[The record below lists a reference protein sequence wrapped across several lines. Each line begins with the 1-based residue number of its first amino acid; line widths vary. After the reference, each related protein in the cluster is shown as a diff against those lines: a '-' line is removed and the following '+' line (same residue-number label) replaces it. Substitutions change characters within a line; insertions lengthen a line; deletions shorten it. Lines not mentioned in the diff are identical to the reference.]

1 MDSQAY
7 RVAVL
12 LTINDQLSKNL
23 AKVGR
28 DAKELGGKFDAIN
41 KSIQAITKSS
51 NAASKAIEKLNRTLN
66 SQGLNQAAAA
76 KAYADSMERAA
87 RSSSSIAAS
96 AAQSSGMMQA
106 MIGVAASGVIAR
118 QIKEGDYLRAS
129 RESAGRLGR
138 SGNTFDGNATRIS
151 GYLPPGNVGALT
163 ATGNGGGGALI
174 PTDGATAAAG
184 AGGIRGMV
192 TGAITAWRNRKNG
205 GGAGDGGDADFPPGG
220 GGGGGGNAP
229 GNGRAGG
236 GGSRQYGMENL
247 AIAYGGFNFMQSAVD
262 VGAEYQTLLARFSAY
277 GMGDAAVK
285 EADKFAQA
293 TKIMGAS
300 KNDMLRFFV
309 EAQGVFR
316 ESGELSI
323 EDQLKGARL
332 AAPMMA
338 KMQFAMASM
347 DPAANHMTHAKE
359 MDMLRFVEQAGG
371 LNSPVK
377 FNSIMNNA
385 YKAVQ
390 SSGGNIDFSQLRQFM
405 ARAGTSAYNL
415 SDTALYAKLEPI
427 IGEMKGGAA
436 GDALMTAYNRLT
448 GTLKLPNQVVK
459 QLEDMGVWDKNKII
473 HNSMGGIKSI
483 IGGPGSQLTDL
494 KLLASDPVEFYEKV
508 IRPKYAAK
516 GLSEEQIQLQNNV
529 IFGRQGGKM
538 FNLIEKQMHV
548 IELAAKAFEK
558 QMGIED
564 ASKQTAGTY
573 TGKKVDFDAKWKDFQ
588 LALAQDGGLLDT
600 FTKGLTGLT
609 TFLQK
614 LTEFSN
620 ANPRITGTVTTL
632 LEMVTVM
639 ATLKGGLWLVKHAA
653 SALFS
658 PLELITGTK
667 GLPLLTSSLGGLY
680 GIVARLVPLLGLFI
694 PTNNTPTTTE
704 ELKTIQSKGAENWS
718 KSNPGKPFA
727 GTWQTQVMEWMDKHP
742 GEPLSN
748 YKGSQGGTAYPEPAK
763 TSQTIQVNSSVY
775 LDRNKVGDALTQH
788 IIKQASRAPTGPSG
802 VDSSMNLIH
811 AGMGSLVPR

>member
-41 KSIQAITKSS
+41 KSILAITKSS
-51 NAASKAIEKLNRTLN
+51 EAASKALEKLNRSLN
-66 SQGLNQAAAA
+66 SPASSQALGA

-87 RSSSSIAAS
+87 RAAKQIASNAPASNAMIGGLVGIAATSSIAARTS
-96 AAQSSGMMQA
+96 AANMLPSSG
-106 MIGVAASGVIAR
+106 G
-118 QIKEGDYLRAS
+118 
-129 RESAGRLGR
+129 GRM
-138 SGNTFDGNATRIS
+138 
-151 GYLPPGNVGALT
+151 LPPAGGALLLT
-163 ATGNGGGGALI
+163 GPGGGSSWKGWKNGVPPGGWGPGGGGNGGGS
-174 PTDGATAAAG
+174 
-184 AGGIRGMV
+184 
-192 TGAITAWRNRKNG
+192 
-205 GGAGDGGDADFPPGG
+205 
-220 GGGGGGNAP
+220 AP
-229 GNGRAGG
+229 GNGRSGG

-247 AIAYGGFNFMQSAVD
+247 AIAYGGFHFMQSAVD

-293 TKIMGAS
+293 TKVMGAS

-371 LNSPVK
+371 LNSPAK

-483 IGGPGSQLTDL
+483 VGGPGSQLTDL

-558 QMGIED
+558 QMGIDD

-748 YKGSQGGTAYPEPAK
+748 YKGSQSGAAYPEPAK
-763 TSQTIQVNSSVY
+763 SSQTIQVNSSVY
-775 LDRNKVGDALTQH
+775 LDRNKVGDAVTQH
-788 IIKQASRAPTGPSG
+788 IIKQGSRAPTGPSG

>member
-41 KSIQAITKSS
+41 KSILAITKSS
-51 NAASKAIEKLNRTLN
+51 EAASKALEKLNRSLN
-66 SQGLNQAAAA
+66 SPASSQALGA
-76 KAYADSMERAA
+76 KVYADSMERAA
-87 RSSSSIAAS
+87 KAAKQIASNAPASNAMIGGLVGIAATSSIAARTS
-96 AAQSSGMMQA
+96 AANMLPSSG
-106 MIGVAASGVIAR
+106 G
-118 QIKEGDYLRAS
+118 
-129 RESAGRLGR
+129 GRM
-138 SGNTFDGNATRIS
+138 
-151 GYLPPGNVGALT
+151 LPPAGGALLLT
-163 ATGNGGGGALI
+163 GPGGGGSWKGWKNGVPPGGWGPGGGGNGGGS
-174 PTDGATAAAG
+174 
-184 AGGIRGMV
+184 
-192 TGAITAWRNRKNG
+192 
-205 GGAGDGGDADFPPGG
+205 
-220 GGGGGGNAP
+220 AP
-229 GNGRAGG
+229 GNGRTGG

-247 AIAYGGFNFMQSAVD
+247 AIAYGGFHFMQSAVD

-293 TKIMGAS
+293 TKVMGAS

-371 LNSPVK
+371 LNSPAK

-448 GTLKLPNQVVK
+448 GTIKLPNQVVK
-459 QLEDMGVWDKNKII
+459 QLEDMGVWDKSKII

-763 TSQTIQVNSSVY
+763 SSQTIQVNSSVY

>member
-12 LTINDQLSKNL
+12 LTLNDQLSKNL
-23 AKVGR
+23 AKVGK
-28 DAKELGGKFDAIN
+28 DAQELGGKFDAIN
-41 KSIQAITKSS
+41 KSIQAITRSS
-51 NAASKAIEKLNRTLN
+51 NAAAKAIEKLNKSLN
-66 SQGLNQAAAA
+66 SQGFSQAASA
-76 KAYADSMERAA
+76 KSYADSMERAA
-87 RSSSSIAAS
+87 RSSASIATT

-106 MIGVAASGVIAR
+106 MIGVAASGAIAR
-118 QIKEGDYLRAS
+118 QIREGDFLRAS
-129 RESAGRLGR
+129 MGSPGLLGR
-138 SGNTFDGNATRIS
+138 GGFTFDGNATRIS
-151 GYLPPGNVGALT
+151 GYLPPGSVGALP
-163 ATGNGGGGALI
+163 APSSGGALV
-174 PTDGATAAAG
+174 AAG
-184 AGGIRGMV
+184 GGGIRGFIG
-192 TGAITAWRNRKNG
+192 GAVNAWKNRKNG
-205 GGAGDGGDADFPPGG
+205 GVGGGGDADFTPGG
-220 GGGGGGNAP
+220 GGGGG
-229 GNGRAGG
+229 AGG
-236 GGSRQYGMENL
+236 GGRGGNGGGGNGYGMENL
-247 AIAYGGFNFMQSAVD
+247 AIAYGGFHFMQSAVEA
-262 VGAEYQTLLARFSAY
+262 GAEYQTLLARFSAY

-293 TKIMGAS
+293 TKVMGAS

-316 ESGELSI
+316 ESGELTT
-323 EDQLKGARL
+323 EEQLKGARL

-371 LNSPVK
+371 LNSPAK

-415 SDTALYAKLEPI
+415 NDSALYAKLEPI

-448 GTLKLPNQVVK
+448 GTIKLPNQVVK
-459 QLEDMGVWDKNKII
+459 QLEDMGVWDKSKII

-483 IGGPGSQLTDL
+483 VGGPGSQLTDL

-516 GLSEEQIQLQNNV
+516 GMSEEQIQLQNNV

-548 IELAAKAFEK
+548 IDLAAKAFEK
-558 QMGIED
+558 QMGIDD
-564 ASKQTAGTY
+564 ASRQTAGTY
-573 TGKKVDFDAKWKDFQ
+573 TGKRVDFDAKWKDFQ

-600 FTKGLTGLT
+600 FTKGLSSLT

-620 ANPRITGTVTTL
+620 AHPKFTSSAMSLLEVVTALAAMKGGAWLLKHAFSALISPVTILTGSQAGSIRLLGSALAGLPGIIAATTFAALYPTSTVSQSQEDAEIKRLGAQNSSDNTGVEMKPWTPTQADFDRNHAATATYRKTGVYPEIPSQQSPVMVTSKTYLDGKQIAETVTN
-632 LEMVTVM
+632 
-639 ATLKGGLWLVKHAA
+639 H
-653 SALFS
+653 
-658 PLELITGTK
+658 
-667 GLPLLTSSLGGLY
+667 
-680 GIVARLVPLLGLFI
+680 
-694 PTNNTPTTTE
+694 
-704 ELKTIQSKGAENWS
+704 
-718 KSNPGKPFA
+718 
-727 GTWQTQVMEWMDKHP
+727 QT
-742 GEPLSN
+742 
-748 YKGSQGGTAYPEPAK
+748 
-763 TSQTIQVNSSVY
+763 
-775 LDRNKVGDALTQH
+775 
-788 IIKQASRAPTGPSG
+788 KQASRAPTSPTGIDATMGLLHPGMASG
-802 VDSSMNLIH
+802 
-811 AGMGSLVPR
+811 AFR

>member
-41 KSIQAITKSS
+41 KSILAITKSS
-51 NAASKAIEKLNRTLN
+51 EAASKALEKLNRSLN
-66 SQGLNQAAAA
+66 SPASSQALGA

-87 RSSSSIAAS
+87 EAAKQIASNAPASNAMIGGLVGIAATSSIAARTS
-96 AAQSSGMMQA
+96 AANMLP
-106 MIGVAASGVIAR
+106 
-118 QIKEGDYLRAS
+118 Y
-129 RESAGRLGR
+129 AGGGR
-138 SGNTFDGNATRIS
+138 M
-151 GYLPPGNVGALT
+151 LPPA
-163 ATGNGGGGALI
+163 GGALLLTG
-174 PTDGATAAAG
+174 P
-184 AGGIRGMV
+184 GGGS
-192 TGAITAWRNRKNG
+192 GWKGWKNG
-205 GGAGDGGDADFPPGG
+205 VPPGGWGPGG
-220 GGGGGGNAP
+220 GGGGGGNVP
-229 GNGRAGG
+229 GNGRTGG

-247 AIAYGGFNFMQSAVD
+247 AIAYGGFHFMQSAVD

-371 LNSPVK
+371 LNSPAK

-558 QMGIED
+558 QMGIDD

-620 ANPRITGTVTTL
+620 SNPRITGTVTTL

-639 ATLKGGLWLVKHAA
+639 ATLKGGMWLVKHAV

-658 PLELITGTK
+658 PLELVTGTK

-727 GTWQTQVMEWMDKHP
+727 GTWQNQVMEWMDKHP

-748 YKGSQGGTAYPEPAK
+748 YKGSPGGTAYPEPAK

-788 IIKQASRAPTGPSG
+788 IIRQASRAPTGPSG

>member
-41 KSIQAITKSS
+41 KSILAITKSS
-51 NAASKAIEKLNRTLN
+51 EAASKALEKLNRSLN
-66 SQGLNQAAAA
+66 SPASSQALGA

-87 RSSSSIAAS
+87 KAAKQIASNAPASNAMIGGLVGIAATSSIAARAS
-96 AAQSSGMMQA
+96 AANMLPSSG
-106 MIGVAASGVIAR
+106 G
-118 QIKEGDYLRAS
+118 
-129 RESAGRLGR
+129 GRM
-138 SGNTFDGNATRIS
+138 
-151 GYLPPGNVGALT
+151 LPPAGGALLLT
-163 ATGNGGGGALI
+163 GPGGGSNWKGWKNGVPPGGWGPGGGGNGGGS
-174 PTDGATAAAG
+174 
-184 AGGIRGMV
+184 
-192 TGAITAWRNRKNG
+192 
-205 GGAGDGGDADFPPGG
+205 
-220 GGGGGGNAP
+220 AP
-229 GNGRAGG
+229 GNGRTGG

-293 TKIMGAS
+293 TKVMGAS

-347 DPAANHMTHAKE
+347 DSAANHMTHAKE

-371 LNSPVK
+371 LNSPAK

-448 GTLKLPNQVVK
+448 GTIKLPNQVVK
-459 QLEDMGVWDKNKII
+459 QLEDMGVWDKSKII
-473 HNSMGGIKSI
+473 HNKMGGIKSI
-483 IGGPGSQLTDL
+483 VGGPGSQLSDL

-558 QMGIED
+558 QMGIDD

-600 FTKGLTGLT
+600 FTKLLKGITK
-609 TFLQK
+609 FLEAI
-614 LTEFSN
+614 TAFSN

-763 TSQTIQVNSSVY
+763 SSQTIQVNSSVY
-775 LDRNKVGDALTQH
+775 LDRNKVGDAVTQH
-788 IIKQASRAPTGPSG
+788 IIKQGSRAPTGPSG

>member
-41 KSIQAITKSS
+41 KSILAITKSS
-51 NAASKAIEKLNRTLN
+51 EAASKALEKLNRSLN
-66 SQGLNQAAAA
+66 SPASSQALGA

-87 RSSSSIAAS
+87 KAAKQIASNAPASNAMIGGLVGIAATSSIAARTS
-96 AAQSSGMMQA
+96 AANMIPSSG
-106 MIGVAASGVIAR
+106 G
-118 QIKEGDYLRAS
+118 
-129 RESAGRLGR
+129 GRM
-138 SGNTFDGNATRIS
+138 
-151 GYLPPGNVGALT
+151 LPPAGGALLLT
-163 ATGNGGGGALI
+163 GPGGGSGWKGWKNGVPPGGWGPGGGGNGGGN
-174 PTDGATAAAG
+174 
-184 AGGIRGMV
+184 V
-192 TGAITAWRNRKNG
+192 
-205 GGAGDGGDADFPPGG
+205 
-220 GGGGGGNAP
+220 P
-229 GNGRAGG
+229 GNGRTGG

-247 AIAYGGFNFMQSAVD
+247 AIAYGGFHFMQSAVD

-293 TKIMGAS
+293 TKVMGAS

-371 LNSPVK
+371 LNSPAK

-448 GTLKLPNQVVK
+448 GTIKLPNQVVK

-558 QMGIED
+558 QMGIDD

-620 ANPRITGTVTTL
+620 ANPRITGTVMTL

-658 PLELITGTK
+658 PIELITGTK

-718 KSNPGKPFA
+718 KSNQGKPFA

-748 YKGSQGGTAYPEPAK
+748 YKGSQSGTAYPEPAK
-763 TSQTIQVNSSVY
+763 SSQTIQVNSSVY
-775 LDRNKVGDALTQH
+775 LDRNKVGDAVTQH
-788 IIKQASRAPTGPSG
+788 IIKQGSRAPTGPSG

>member
-41 KSIQAITKSS
+41 KSILAITKSS
-51 NAASKAIEKLNRTLN
+51 EAASKALEKLNRSLN
-66 SQGLNQAAAA
+66 SPASSQALGA

-87 RSSSSIAAS
+87 KAAKQIASNAPASNAMIGGLVGIAATSSIAARTS
-96 AAQSSGMMQA
+96 TANMLPSSG
-106 MIGVAASGVIAR
+106 G
-118 QIKEGDYLRAS
+118 
-129 RESAGRLGR
+129 GRM
-138 SGNTFDGNATRIS
+138 
-151 GYLPPGNVGALT
+151 LPPAGGALLLT
-163 ATGNGGGGALI
+163 GPGGGGSWKGWKNGVPPGGWGPGGGGNGGGS
-174 PTDGATAAAG
+174 
-184 AGGIRGMV
+184 
-192 TGAITAWRNRKNG
+192 
-205 GGAGDGGDADFPPGG
+205 
-220 GGGGGGNAP
+220 AP
-229 GNGRAGG
+229 GNGRTGG

-247 AIAYGGFNFMQSAVD
+247 AIAYGGFHFMQSAVD

-293 TKIMGAS
+293 TKVMGAS

-371 LNSPVK
+371 LNSPAK

-448 GTLKLPNQVVK
+448 GTLKLPNQVIK

-748 YKGSQGGTAYPEPAK
+748 YKGSQVDTTYPEPARS
-763 TSQTIQVNSSVY
+763 TQTIQVNSSVY
-775 LDRNKVGDALTQH
+775 LDRNKVGDAVTQH
-788 IIKQASRAPTGPSG
+788 IIKQGSKAPTGPSG
-802 VDSSMNLIH
+802 VDSSMSLIH

>member
-41 KSIQAITKSS
+41 KSILAITKSS
-51 NAASKAIEKLNRTLN
+51 EAASKALEKLNRSLN
-66 SQGLNQAAAA
+66 SPASSQALGA

-87 RSSSSIAAS
+87 KAAKQIASNSPASNAMIGGLVGIAATSSIAARTS
-96 AAQSSGMMQA
+96 AANMLPSSG
-106 MIGVAASGVIAR
+106 G
-118 QIKEGDYLRAS
+118 
-129 RESAGRLGR
+129 GRM
-138 SGNTFDGNATRIS
+138 
-151 GYLPPGNVGALT
+151 LPPAGGALLL
-163 ATGNGGGGALI
+163 TGPGGGGSWK
-174 PTDGATAAAG
+174 G
-184 AGGIRGMV
+184 
-192 TGAITAWRNRKNG
+192 WKNG
-205 GGAGDGGDADFPPGG
+205 VPPGGWGPGG
-220 GGGGGGNAP
+220 GGGGGGNVP
-229 GNGRAGG
+229 GNGRTGG
-236 GGSRQYGMENL
+236 GGSRQYGMENI
-247 AIAYGGFNFMQSAVD
+247 AIAYGGFHFMQSAVD

-293 TKIMGAS
+293 TKVMGAS

-371 LNSPVK
+371 LNSPAK

-483 IGGPGSQLTDL
+483 VGGPGSQLTDL

-558 QMGIED
+558 QMGIDD

-658 PLELITGTK
+658 PLELITGGK

-763 TSQTIQVNSSVY
+763 TPQTIQVNSSVY
-775 LDRNKVGDALTQH
+775 LDRNKVGDAVTQH
-788 IIKQASRAPTGPSG
+788 IIKQGSRAPTGPSG
-802 VDSSMNLIH
+802 VDSSMSLIH

>member
-41 KSIQAITKSS
+41 KSILAITKSS
-51 NAASKAIEKLNRTLN
+51 EAASKALEKLNRSLN
-66 SQGLNQAAAA
+66 SPATSQALGA
-76 KAYADSMERAA
+76 KVYADSMERAA
-87 RSSSSIAAS
+87 KAAKQIASNAPASNAMIGGLVGIAATSSIAARTS
-96 AAQSSGMMQA
+96 AANMLPSSG
-106 MIGVAASGVIAR
+106 G
-118 QIKEGDYLRAS
+118 
-129 RESAGRLGR
+129 GRM
-138 SGNTFDGNATRIS
+138 
-151 GYLPPGNVGALT
+151 LPPAGGALLLT
-163 ATGNGGGGALI
+163 GPGGGGSWKGWKNGVPPGGWGPGGGGNGGGS
-174 PTDGATAAAG
+174 
-184 AGGIRGMV
+184 
-192 TGAITAWRNRKNG
+192 
-205 GGAGDGGDADFPPGG
+205 
-220 GGGGGGNAP
+220 AP
-229 GNGRAGG
+229 GNGRTGG

-247 AIAYGGFNFMQSAVD
+247 AIAYGGFHFMQSAVD

-371 LNSPVK
+371 LNSPAK

-448 GTLKLPNQVVK
+448 GTIKLPNQVVK
-459 QLEDMGVWDKNKII
+459 QLEDMGVWDKSKII
-473 HNSMGGIKSI
+473 HNSMGGMKSI

-558 QMGIED
+558 QMGIDD

-680 GIVARLVPLLGLFI
+680 GIVARLVPLLDLFI

-704 ELKTIQSKGAENWS
+704 EMKTIQSKGAENWS

-727 GTWQTQVMEWMDKHP
+727 GAWQTQVMEWMDKHP

-763 TSQTIQVNSSVY
+763 SSQTIQVNSSVY
-775 LDRNKVGDALTQH
+775 LDRNKVGDAVTQH
-788 IIKQASRAPTGPSG
+788 IIKQGSRAPTGPSG

>member
-41 KSIQAITKSS
+41 KSILAITKSS
-51 NAASKAIEKLNRTLN
+51 EAASKALEKLNRSLN
-66 SQGLNQAAAA
+66 SPASSQALGA

-87 RSSSSIAAS
+87 RAAKQIASNAPASNAMIGGLVGIAATSSIAARTS
-96 AAQSSGMMQA
+96 AANMLPSSG
-106 MIGVAASGVIAR
+106 G
-118 QIKEGDYLRAS
+118 
-129 RESAGRLGR
+129 GRM
-138 SGNTFDGNATRIS
+138 
-151 GYLPPGNVGALT
+151 LPPAGGALLLT
-163 ATGNGGGGALI
+163 GPGGGSSWKGWKNGVPPGGWGPGGGGNGGGS
-174 PTDGATAAAG
+174 
-184 AGGIRGMV
+184 
-192 TGAITAWRNRKNG
+192 
-205 GGAGDGGDADFPPGG
+205 
-220 GGGGGGNAP
+220 AP
-229 GNGRAGG
+229 GNGRSGG

-247 AIAYGGFNFMQSAVD
+247 AIAYGGFHFMQSAVD

-293 TKIMGAS
+293 TKVMGAS

-371 LNSPVK
+371 LNSPAK

-483 IGGPGSQLTDL
+483 VGGPGSQLTDL

-558 QMGIED
+558 QMGIDD

-600 FTKGLTGLT
+600 FTNGLTGLT

-748 YKGSQGGTAYPEPAK
+748 YKGSQSGAAYPEPAK
-763 TSQTIQVNSSVY
+763 SSQTIQVNSSVY
-775 LDRNKVGDALTQH
+775 LDRNKVGDAVTQH
-788 IIKQASRAPTGPSG
+788 IIKQGSRAPTGPSG

>member
-41 KSIQAITKSS
+41 KSILAITKSS
-51 NAASKAIEKLNRTLN
+51 EAASKALEKLNRSLN
-66 SQGLNQAAAA
+66 SPASSQALGA
-76 KAYADSMERAA
+76 KVYADSMERAA
-87 RSSSSIAAS
+87 KAAKQIASNAPASNAMIGGLVGIAATSSIAARTS
-96 AAQSSGMMQA
+96 AANMLPSSG
-106 MIGVAASGVIAR
+106 G
-118 QIKEGDYLRAS
+118 
-129 RESAGRLGR
+129 GRM
-138 SGNTFDGNATRIS
+138 
-151 GYLPPGNVGALT
+151 LPPAGGALLLT
-163 ATGNGGGGALI
+163 GPGGGGSWKGWKNGVPPGGWGPGGGGNGGGS
-174 PTDGATAAAG
+174 
-184 AGGIRGMV
+184 
-192 TGAITAWRNRKNG
+192 
-205 GGAGDGGDADFPPGG
+205 
-220 GGGGGGNAP
+220 AP
-229 GNGRAGG
+229 GNGRTGG

-247 AIAYGGFNFMQSAVD
+247 AIAYGGFHFMQSAVD

-293 TKIMGAS
+293 TKVMGAS

-347 DPAANHMTHAKE
+347 DPAANHMTHTKE

-371 LNSPVK
+371 LNSPAK

-448 GTLKLPNQVVK
+448 GTIKLPNQVVK
-459 QLEDMGVWDKNKII
+459 QLEDMGVWDKSKII

-763 TSQTIQVNSSVY
+763 SSQTIQVNSSVY

>member
-41 KSIQAITKSS
+41 KSILAITKSS
-51 NAASKAIEKLNRTLN
+51 EAASKALEKLNRSLN
-66 SQGLNQAAAA
+66 SPASSQALGA

-87 RSSSSIAAS
+87 KAAKQIASNAPASNAMIGGLIGIAATSSIAARTS
-96 AAQSSGMMQA
+96 AANMLP
-106 MIGVAASGVIAR
+106 
-118 QIKEGDYLRAS
+118 Y
-129 RESAGRLGR
+129 AGGGR
-138 SGNTFDGNATRIS
+138 M
-151 GYLPPGNVGALT
+151 LPPA
-163 ATGNGGGGALI
+163 GGALLLTG
-174 PTDGATAAAG
+174 P
-184 AGGIRGMV
+184 GGGS
-192 TGAITAWRNRKNG
+192 GWKGWKNG
-205 GGAGDGGDADFPPGG
+205 VPPGGWGPGG
-220 GGGGGGNAP
+220 GGGGGGNVP
-229 GNGRAGG
+229 GNGRTGG

-247 AIAYGGFNFMQSAVD
+247 AIAYGGFHFMQSAVD

-371 LNSPVK
+371 LNSPAK

-620 ANPRITGTVTTL
+620 ANPRITGTVMTL

-658 PLELITGTK
+658 PLELVTGTK

-718 KSNPGKPFA
+718 KSNQGKPFA
-727 GTWQTQVMEWMDKHP
+727 GTWQNQVMEWMDKHP

-788 IIKQASRAPTGPSG
+788 IIRQTSRAPTGPSG

>member
-12 LTINDQLSKNL
+12 LTLNDQLSKNL

-41 KSIQAITKSS
+41 KSILAITKSS
-51 NAASKAIEKLNRTLN
+51 EAASKALEKLNRSLN
-66 SQGLNQAAAA
+66 SPASSQALGA

-87 RSSSSIAAS
+87 KAAKQIASNAPASNAMIGGLVGIAATSSIAARTS
-96 AAQSSGMMQA
+96 AANMLPSSG
-106 MIGVAASGVIAR
+106 G
-118 QIKEGDYLRAS
+118 
-129 RESAGRLGR
+129 GRM
-138 SGNTFDGNATRIS
+138 
-151 GYLPPGNVGALT
+151 LPPA
-163 ATGNGGGGALI
+163 GGALLLTG
-174 PTDGATAAAG
+174 P
-184 AGGIRGMV
+184 GGSGSWK
-192 TGAITAWRNRKNG
+192 GWKNG
-205 GGAGDGGDADFPPGG
+205 VPPGGWGPGG
-220 GGGGGGNAP
+220 GGGGGNVP
-229 GNGRAGG
+229 GNGRTGG

-293 TKIMGAS
+293 TKVMGAS

-371 LNSPVK
+371 LNSPAK

-448 GTLKLPNQVVK
+448 GTIKLPNQVVK
-459 QLEDMGVWDKNKII
+459 QLEDMGVWDKSKII
-473 HNSMGGIKSI
+473 HNKMGGIKSI
-483 IGGPGSQLTDL
+483 VGGPGSQLSDL

-558 QMGIED
+558 QMGIDD

-600 FTKGLTGLT
+600 FTKLLKGITK
-609 TFLQK
+609 FLEAI
-614 LTEFSN
+614 TAFSN
-620 ANPRITGTVTTL
+620 ANPRITGTVMTL

-748 YKGSQGGTAYPEPAK
+748 YKGSQSGTAYPEPAK
-763 TSQTIQVNSSVY
+763 ASQTIQVNSSVY
-775 LDRNKVGDALTQH
+775 LDRNKVGDAVTQH
-788 IIKQASRAPTGPSG
+788 IIKQGSRAPTGPSG

>member
-41 KSIQAITKSS
+41 KSILAITKSS
-51 NAASKAIEKLNRTLN
+51 EAASKALEKLNRSLN
-66 SQGLNQAAAA
+66 SPASSQALGA
-76 KAYADSMERAA
+76 KVYADSMERAA
-87 RSSSSIAAS
+87 KAAKQIASNAPASNAMIGGLVGIAATSSIAARTS
-96 AAQSSGMMQA
+96 AANMLPSSG
-106 MIGVAASGVIAR
+106 G
-118 QIKEGDYLRAS
+118 
-129 RESAGRLGR
+129 GRM
-138 SGNTFDGNATRIS
+138 
-151 GYLPPGNVGALT
+151 LPPAGGALLLT
-163 ATGNGGGGALI
+163 GPGGGGSWKGWKNGVPPGGWGPGGGGNGGGS
-174 PTDGATAAAG
+174 
-184 AGGIRGMV
+184 
-192 TGAITAWRNRKNG
+192 
-205 GGAGDGGDADFPPGG
+205 
-220 GGGGGGNAP
+220 AP
-229 GNGRAGG
+229 GNGRTGG

-247 AIAYGGFNFMQSAVD
+247 AIAYGGFHFMQSAVD

-293 TKIMGAS
+293 TKVMGAS

-371 LNSPVK
+371 LNSPAK

-448 GTLKLPNQVVK
+448 GTIKLPNQVVK
-459 QLEDMGVWDKNKII
+459 QLEDMGVWDKRKII

-763 TSQTIQVNSSVY
+763 SSQTIQVNSSVY

>member
-41 KSIQAITKSS
+41 KSILAITKSS
-51 NAASKAIEKLNRTLN
+51 EAASKALEKLNRSLN
-66 SQGLNQAAAA
+66 SPASSQALGA

-87 RSSSSIAAS
+87 KAAKQIASNAPASNAMIGGLIGIAATSSIAARTS
-96 AAQSSGMMQA
+96 AANMLP
-106 MIGVAASGVIAR
+106 
-118 QIKEGDYLRAS
+118 Y
-129 RESAGRLGR
+129 AGGGR
-138 SGNTFDGNATRIS
+138 M
-151 GYLPPGNVGALT
+151 LPPA
-163 ATGNGGGGALI
+163 GGALLLTG
-174 PTDGATAAAG
+174 P
-184 AGGIRGMV
+184 GGGS
-192 TGAITAWRNRKNG
+192 GWKGWKNG
-205 GGAGDGGDADFPPGG
+205 VPPGGWGPGG
-220 GGGGGGNAP
+220 GGGGGGNVP
-229 GNGRAGG
+229 GNGRTGG

-247 AIAYGGFNFMQSAVD
+247 AIAYGGFHFMQSAVD

-293 TKIMGAS
+293 TKVMGAS

-371 LNSPVK
+371 LNSPAK

-448 GTLKLPNQVVK
+448 GTIKLPNQVVK
-459 QLEDMGVWDKNKII
+459 QLEDMGVWDKSKII
-473 HNSMGGIKSI
+473 HNSMGGMKSI

-516 GLSEEQIQLQNNV
+516 GFSEEQIQLQNNV

-558 QMGIED
+558 QMGIDD

-658 PLELITGTK
+658 PLELITGAK

-763 TSQTIQVNSSVY
+763 SSQTIQVNSSVY
-775 LDRNKVGDALTQH
+775 LDRNKVGDAVTQH
-788 IIKQASRAPTGPSG
+788 IIKQGSRAPTGPSG

>member
-41 KSIQAITKSS
+41 KSILAITKSS
-51 NAASKAIEKLNRTLN
+51 EAASKALEKLNRSLN
-66 SQGLNQAAAA
+66 SPASSQALGA

-87 RSSSSIAAS
+87 KAAKQIASNAPASNAMIGGLVGIAATSSIAARTS
-96 AAQSSGMMQA
+96 AANMLPSSG
-106 MIGVAASGVIAR
+106 G
-118 QIKEGDYLRAS
+118 
-129 RESAGRLGR
+129 GRM
-138 SGNTFDGNATRIS
+138 
-151 GYLPPGNVGALT
+151 LPPAGDALLL
-163 ATGNGGGGALI
+163 TGPGGGSGWK
-174 PTDGATAAAG
+174 G
-184 AGGIRGMV
+184 
-192 TGAITAWRNRKNG
+192 WKNG
-205 GGAGDGGDADFPPGG
+205 VPPGGWGPGG

-229 GNGRAGG
+229 GNGRTGG

-247 AIAYGGFNFMQSAVD
+247 AIAYGGFHFMQSAVD

-293 TKIMGAS
+293 TKVMGAS

-371 LNSPVK
+371 LNSPAK

-448 GTLKLPNQVVK
+448 GTIKLPNQVVK
-459 QLEDMGVWDKNKII
+459 QLEDMGVWDKSKII

-483 IGGPGSQLTDL
+483 VGGPGSQLTDL

-763 TSQTIQVNSSVY
+763 SSQTIQVNSSVY